1 MNSIQSDHNRG
12 KTRVVFQIITFNE
25 LNKSTARAI
34 HLPNVR
40 PTWEMH
46 GQAMNYFSTE
56 DGAGM
61 GMARFRIWTELI
73 GTFKQM
79 DKL

>member
-1 MNSIQSDHNRG
+1 M
-12 KTRVVFQIITFNE
+12 ITFNE

-40 PTWEMH
+40 PTWETH

-56 DGAGM
+56 DGARM
-61 GMARFRIWTELI
+61 GVARFSIWTELI
-73 GTFKQM
+73 GTFKQLN
-79 DKL
+79 KL